1 MKKLT
6 GLLLA
11 LTALFVLSSQTV
23 LAQGYST
30 MSSGTM
36 GKSYPTMAG
45 EKLMTGVVNAAT
57 GFIELPKTIILTT
70 RKDGA
75 PYGLTVGFLTGL
87 MHTVGRTVFGALDA
101 ATFFIPTQPT
111 VQPNFIWQDFDRETT
126 YG

>member
-6 GLLLA
+6 GLFLA

-23 LAQGYST
+23 LAQGYGS
-30 MSSGTM
+30 MSGGTM

-70 RKDGA
+70 HKDGA